1 MMEKLYVVFS
11 MDCERIAAESP
22 PGGPETW
29 DLSERSITAYN
40 ELLLAAGFPTTLF
53 VVPEC
58 GERHADML
66 CELGRRGVDLGM
78 HLHPQSF
85 LGLQYNKYLGEYDA
99 ATQHD
104 LIERGVNMLTS
115 AFGSRPTSF
124 RSGNL
129 SASDDTFP
137 ILSELGFRQ
146 GSMSIPDRDI
156 AEYVAHWAGAEP
168 FVHWASATDL
178 GAAGDLPFL
187 ELPVTTIP
195 GRMQPNGAP
204 YEMRIEFGS
213 AEEWHI
219 PILEAALLEMERLES
234 EFRAICIFTHNF
246 HDYSDPSDD
255 RNIALHGIV
264 KHLQAMTSY
273 EIVPATLV
281 TLRDAYVRDVG
292 EPV

>member
-1 MMEKLYVVFS
+1 VEKLYIVFS
-11 MDCERIAAESP
+11 MDCERIASESP
-22 PGGPETW
+22 PGGPKTW
-29 DLSERSITAYN
+29 DFSERSIQSYSDI
-40 ELLLAAGFPTTLF
+40 LLDAGFPATLF

-58 GERHADML
+58 GVRHADML
-66 CELGRRGVDLGM
+66 RELGRRGIDLGM

-85 LGLQYNKYLGEYDA
+85 LDLQFDKYLGEYNA
-99 ATQHD
+99 ATQRD
-104 LIERGVNMLTS
+104 LIERGADMLTS

-124 RSGNL
+124 RSGNC

-146 GSMSIPDRDI
+146 GAMSIPDRDI
-156 AEYVAHWAGAEP
+156 AEYVAHWAGADP
-168 FVHWASATDL
+168 FVHWASATDR

-195 GRMQPNGAP
+195 GQMQPNGEP

-219 PILEAALLEMERLES
+219 PVLEAALVEMERRES
-234 EFRAICIFTHNF
+234 EFRAVCIDTHNF
-246 HDYSDPSDD
+246 LDYGNPSDD
-255 RNIALHGIV
+255 RTVALHGII
-264 KHLQAMTSY
+264 KHLQAMTSH